1 MRQAR
6 LLRVSGLVF
15 GAVILVGA
23 CTSGTASTPPSQ
35 AAATTAPSTAPVSAA
50 PASVAPT
57 AAPSVAPSP
66 MPGTKT
72 FSVGFTSPGLSTAP
86 YLAALDAM
94 RKDGYKIDTPIIES
108 SELLTQGV
116 ASGQFAFGSGANN
129 SVLAANEAGAD
140 LKVITSRVA
149 NEWTL
154 YARTATIK
162 SCADLGGKKLA
173 IHSEGAV
180 STAMVKNYVQTKCPG
195 TAPNYVVIPGSPNR
209 LAALLADQ
217 IDSSPLELGDSI
229 TIDTKAKDRFSLLAS
244 LAQDLPDLQT
254 TSIYV
259 NGPFA
264 KANPGT
270 VAALVKAVI
279 TEYRRIANDA
289 AALQADAEK
298 YTADSID
305 KTTITAAATKYVELK
320 MFPVNGGITKD
331 NLDYTAKFFGP
342 SNAKAVKTDF
352 TLDKWADLSYQDA
365 VLAELGTK

>member
-1 MRQAR
+1 MWRQPFQ
-6 LLRVSGLVF
+6 RVLALVF
-15 GAVILVGA
+15 GGAVLVGA
-23 CTSGTASTPPSQ
+23 CTSSGATST
-35 AAATTAPSTAPVSAA
+35 PSTAPASV
-50 PASVAPT
+50 PASMEPSVAPT
-57 AAPSVAPSP
+57 E

-94 RKDGYKIDTPIIES
+94 RGQGYTIDTPIIES

-116 ASGQFAFGSGANN
+116 AGGQFAFGSGANN
-129 SVLAANEAGAD
+129 SVLAAIEAGANV
-140 LKVITSRVA
+140 KVITSRVQ

-180 STAMVKNYVQTKCPG
+180 STAMVKNYVNEKCSG
-195 TAPNYVVIPGSPNR
+195 TEPSYIVIAGSPNR

-217 IDSSPLELGDSI
+217 IDASPLELGDAI
-229 TIDTKAKDRFSLLAS
+229 TVDAQAPDRFSLLTS
-244 LAQDLPDLQT
+244 LAQDLPELQT

-259 NGPFA
+259 NGDFA
-264 KANPGT
+264 EANPGT
-270 VAALVKAVI
+270 VQALVKAVI
-279 TEYRRIANDA
+279 VEYRRVGGDA

-305 KTTITAAATKYVELK
+305 MTTIAAAAAKYVELK
-320 MFPVNGGITKD
+320 MFPANGGITKE

-342 SNAKAVKTDF
+342 SGAGAVKTDF
-352 TLDKWADLSYQDA
+352 TLDQWADLSYQDA
-365 VLAELGTK
+365 VLAELGTQ

>member
-1 MRQAR
+1 MRRRSFRILA
-6 LLRVSGLVF
+6 LFLG
-15 GAVILVGA
+15 GAFLVGA
-23 CTSGTASTPPSQ
+23 CTGGGASSAPSV
-35 AAATTAPSTAPVSAA
+35 AASAPAATSSAA
-50 PASVAPT
+50 VASVVPSVAPT
-57 AAPSVAPSP
+57 EQ
-66 MPGTKT
+66 PGTKT

-94 RKDGYKIDTPIIES
+94 RAAGYTIDTPIIES

-116 ASGQFAFGSGANN
+116 AGGQFAFGSGANN
-129 SVLAANEAGAD
+129 SVLAAIEAGAN

-162 SCADLGGKKLA
+162 TCADLAGKKLA

-195 TAPNYVVIPGSPNR
+195 TEPSYVVVPGSPNR

-217 IDSSPLELGDSI
+217 IDASPLELGDSI
-229 TIDTKAKDRFSLLAS
+229 TIDTKAADRFSLLAS
-244 LAQDLPDLQT
+244 LASDLPDLQT

-259 NGPFA
+259 NGDFA

-270 VAALVKAVI
+270 VQALVKAVI
-279 TEYRRIANDA
+279 TEYRRVGGDA
-289 AALQADAEK
+289 ALLQADAEK
-298 YTADSID
+298 YTKDAID
-305 KTTITAAATKYVELK
+305 ETTVTAAATKYVQLN
-320 MFPVNGGITKD
+320 MFPANGGITKD

-342 SNAKAVKTDF
+342 SGTASVKTDF
-352 TLDKWADLSYQDA
+352 TLDQWADLSYQDA

>member
-1 MRQAR
+1 MRRQSVQRA
-6 LLRVSGLVF
+6 LAMVLG
-15 GAVILVGA
+15 GAFLVGA
-23 CTSGTASTPPSQ
+23 CSSGG
-35 AAATTAPSTAPVSAA
+35 ATTAPSAAESTAPTVAPSTEASAEPSAA
-50 PASVAPT
+50 PT
-57 AAPSVAPSP
+57 E

-94 RKDGYKIDTPIIES
+94 RAEGYTIDTPIIES

-129 SVLAANEAGAD
+129 SVLAAVEAGAD
-140 LKVITSRVA
+140 LKVITARVN

-154 YARTATIK
+154 YARTETIK
-162 SCADLGGKKLA
+162 ACADLAGKKLA

-180 STAMVKNYVQTKCPG
+180 STAMVKNYIAEKCPG
-195 TAPNYVVIPGSPNR
+195 TEPQYVVIPGSPNR

-217 IDSSPLELGDSI
+217 IDASPLELGDSI
-229 TIDTKAKDRFSLLAS
+229 TIDTEAGDRFSLLAS
-244 LAQDLPDLQT
+244 LAADLPELQT

-259 NGPFA
+259 NGAFA
-264 KANPGT
+264 KENPGT
-270 VAALVKAVI
+270 VLALVKAVL
-279 TEYRRIANDA
+279 TEYRRVGADA

-305 KTTITAAATKYVELK
+305 PKTVSAAAAKYVELK
-320 MFPVNGGITKD
+320 MFPADGGVTKE

-342 SNAKAVKTDF
+342 SGTGATKTDIPF
-352 TLDKWADLSYQDA
+352 DQWVDLSFLESALND
-365 VLAELGTK
+365 LGTS

>member
-1 MRQAR
+1 MRRQPI
-6 LLRVSGLVF
+6 LRVLALAIG
-15 GAVILVGA
+15 GALLVGA
-23 CTSGTASTPPSQ
+23 CTGGGASTAPSTPASSQ
-35 AAATTAPSTAPVSAA
+35 AAASAG
-50 PASVAPT
+50 SS

-66 MPGTKT
+66 LPGTKT

-94 RKDGYKIDTPIIES
+94 RKDGYTIDTPIIES

-116 ASGQFAFGSGANN
+116 AGGQFAFGSGANN
-129 SVLAANEAGAD
+129 SVLAAIEAGAS
-140 LKVITSRVA
+140 LKVITTRVS

-162 SCADLGGKKLA
+162 TCADLAGKKLA

-180 STAMVKNYVQTKCPG
+180 STAMVKNYVKSKCPG
-195 TAPNYVVIPGSPNR
+195 TEPLYVVIPGSPNR

-217 IDSSPLELGDSI
+217 IDASPLELGDSI
-229 TIDTKAKDRFSLLAS
+229 TVDTQASDRFSLLAS

-259 NGPFA
+259 NGDFL
-264 KANPGT
+264 KNNPGT
-270 VAALVKAVI
+270 VMALVKAVI
-279 TEYRRIANDA
+279 TEYRRVAADA

-298 YTADSID
+298 FTADSID
-305 KTTITAAATKYVELK
+305 PKTVKAASEKYVELK
-320 MFPVNGGITKD
+320 MFPVNGGITPA

-342 SNAKAVKTDF
+342 SGTGAVKTDF
-352 TLDKWADLSYQDA
+352 TLAQWADLSFQDA